1 MRKTP
6 MAKTRSSHRGTAGVG
21 AGLMLSSALMFAVL
35 DGLIK
40 LLGPGFS
47 VWDISFYRFGVGLAV
62 LLAISDWRRNPFRG
76 HNQRLLFIRGVTGTI
91 AFFCLVAAIHLV
103 PISTAMVLFFSYP
116 AFSALLSPLIFG
128 ERITTGESVS
138 VLAALAG
145 VGILFDFRLEGGL
158 VGHAM
163 ALLGAASAGLAVAIV
178 KKLRETNG
186 SIIIYLYFC
195 LLGFV
200 MSLPQFIHKP
210 HIPRYSGEWLMLG
223 GIACSSILGQLLMNE
238 GLRYCKSW
246 EGGVFLMAEVVLTS
260 ILGIVFLGESATWR
274 FWVGGAL
281 IFGSAIAL
289 NLRRSG
295 GMPPEVIHGRGNPA
309 AAMRP
314 QSIPR
319 AGPSTTR
326 EPSPPP

>member
-1 MRKTP
+1 
-6 MAKTRSSHRGTAGVG
+6 
-21 AGLMLSSALMFAVL
+21 MFAVL

-47 VWDISFYRFGVGLAV
+47 VWDISFYRFGVGIAV

-76 HNQRLLFIRGVTGTI
+76 HNQKLLIARGVTGSI

-128 ERITTGESVS
+128 ERITMGESVS
-138 VLAALAG
+138 VLASLAG
-145 VGILFDFRLEGGL
+145 VGILFDFRLEGAFL
-158 VGHAM
+158 GHAM

-195 LLGFV
+195 LLGFA
-200 MSLPQFIHKP
+200 MSLPQFILKP
-210 HIPRYSGEWLMLG
+210 HIPRFSGDWFMLG
-223 GIACSSILGQLLMNE
+223 GIVCSSILGQLLMNE
-238 GLRYCKSW
+238 GLRYCTSW

-274 FWVGGAL
+274 FWLGGLL

-295 GMPPEVIHGRGNPA
+295 GMPPEVSMDEGI
-309 AAMRP
+309 
-314 QSIPR
+314 
-319 AGPSTTR
+319 
-326 EPSPPP
+326 

>member
-1 MRKTP
+1 MKKTP
-6 MAKTRSSHRGTAGVG
+6 MGKIRSSHPGPAGVG

-47 VWDISFYRFGVGLAV
+47 VWDISFYRFGVGIAV
-62 LLAISDWRRNPFRG
+62 LLSISDWRRNPFRG
-76 HNQRLLFIRGVTGTI
+76 DNQGLLIVRGVTGSL

-116 AFSALLSPLIFG
+116 AFSALLSPLIFR
-128 ERITTGESVS
+128 ERITMSESAC

-145 VGILFDFRLEGGL
+145 VTILFDFRVEGAF

-163 ALLGAASAGLAVAIV
+163 ALLGALSAGLAVAIV

-200 MSLPQFIHKP
+200 MSLPQFFHKP
-210 HIPRYSGEWLMLG
+210 HVPRCSGEWLMLG
-223 GIACSSILGQLLMNE
+223 GIVCSSVLGQLLMNE

-260 ILGIVFLGESATWR
+260 LLGIVVLGESATWR
-274 FWVGGAL
+274 FWVGGTL

-289 NLRRSG
+289 NLSTSREMSPDDR
-295 GMPPEVIHGRGNPA
+295 MPQVH
-309 AAMRP
+309 RP
-314 QSIPR
+314 HH
-319 AGPSTTR
+319 
-326 EPSPPP
+326 